1 MGYVRKRTGI
11 DLNPINVISS
21 AVDFVLDEIVDP
33 VVNIVGNVIDSALD
47 DPIKTIAQ
55 VAAIATGNT
64 WALPLIEGADVAIAG
79 GDLGDVLE
87 ATAKAYVA
95 KEIGSA
101 VGSKVGNSIYA
112 NQAGV
117 QAGVQTANEAIAA
130 EVIGRASGSAAAAVV
145 SGRDPMQAFV
155 TGGVSAGVPAVLGQ
169 VDGFTDLPPSAQRAI
184 SSAVT
189 AKVLGRDIDAT
200 AIASMV
206 AATELTTRTLK
217 AYDPDGTKLTNAERA
232 LAADMLYATTSAAI
246 QGGNVSEAIQKQL
259 IKAGTKELA
268 EMAKS
273 GFKGAVEKI
282 TSTYEAADAN
292 GMVITKNEAD
302 QKAIIDKYNAEK
314 AKLDNT
320 NY

>member
-101 VGSKVGNSIYA
+101 VGSKVSNSVYA

-130 EVIGRASGSAAAAVV
+130 EVIGRASGSAATAVV

-259 IKAGTKELA
+259 IKAGTKQLA

-282 TSTYEAADAN
+282 TSTYEAADAT

-314 AKLDNT
+314 AKLEK